1 MKIGNRSISYWMDV
15 SMNTNELIN
24 VFFHSLLYTIE
35 RYVSDNSV
43 GSLFPLS
50 TSRKKQIIKT
60 FVNFSVTPCSIFGYR
75 I

>member
-15 SMNTNELIN
+15 LMNTNELIN

-43 GSLFPLS
+43 CSLFPLS